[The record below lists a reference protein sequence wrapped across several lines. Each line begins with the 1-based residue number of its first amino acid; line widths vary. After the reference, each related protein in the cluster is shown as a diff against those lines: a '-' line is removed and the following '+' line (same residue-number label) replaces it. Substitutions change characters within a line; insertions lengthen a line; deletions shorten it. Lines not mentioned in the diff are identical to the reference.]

1 METSHIVLLAVS
13 ASISFAIGR
22 TIMHFRKKKKNLQIL
37 QKAAKAMRD
46 APPEA
51 ASKNKSKRKRQAR
64 HESLQNHQHDV

>member
-1 METSHIVLLAVS
+1 MEISHIILLAVS

-22 TIMHFRKKKKNLQIL
+22 TIMHFRKKKKNLQTQ
-37 QKAAKAMRD
+37 QKAAEVMRD

-64 HESLQNHQHDV
+64 HESLQNNQHDV

>member
-1 METSHIVLLAVS
+1 MEISHIVLLAVS

-22 TIMHFRKKKKNLQIL
+22 TILHFRKKKKNLQTQ

-64 HESLQNHQHDV
+64 HESLQNNQHDV

>member
-1 METSHIVLLAVS
+1 
-13 ASISFAIGR
+13 
-22 TIMHFRKKKKNLQIL
+22 MHFRKKKKNLQIQ

-64 HESLQNHQHDV
+64 HESLQNNQHDV

>member
-1 METSHIVLLAVS
+1 
-13 ASISFAIGR
+13 
-22 TIMHFRKKKKNLQIL
+22 MHFRKKKKNLQTQ

-64 HESLQNHQHDV
+64 LESLQNNQHDV

>member
-1 METSHIVLLAVS
+1 MEISHIVLLAVS

-22 TIMHFRKKKKNLQIL
+22 TIMHFRKKKKNLQTQ
-37 QKAAKAMRD
+37 QKAAKAIRD

-64 HESLQNHQHDV
+64 IEFLQNNQNDV